1 MGSFENH
8 LRKVVDGMQKADV
21 ELTDDLKKMVMASC
35 DVRGIL
41 ESWNVRPVLN
51 GSQWN
56 GYCPDHFLHDGHA
69 QRLPKWSMH
78 TINGDCICFT
88 SGKASNFVY
97 VAKRMYSLP
106 TIEETVKKLTNGE
119 ALILPKPGFIDDQ
132 TVDQTEIDDAKRK
145 ENLARGVAMMKR
157 IIMNGH
163 ISDKCIE
170 YFANDGITKETLDF
184 LGVCSIES
192 GYLEGRAMI
201 PFLDSNHEVCG
212 YVAVNYMG
220 EKWWVKKTYDK
231 MRKIDSDVT
240 EESIKKS
247 YRKALYC
254 PGFQSRNHLYGQY
267 EVLEGGN
274 NLDRLVVVEGERD
287 AMKLLQEGIACVS
300 IHGTLLKPEQ
310 RTMLKKMN
318 PKELFLGFDM
328 DLAGCVATEKAVNA
342 LIGEIESIDVMNFP
356 DDKDPKKFCRSEL
369 LELIDNA
376 INAGNSNYNHRME
389 IISNAKSR
397 NKYVNDK

>member
-1 MGSFENH
+1 MGSFESH
-8 LRKVVDGMQKADV
+8 LRKVVDGMQNADV

-69 QRLPKWSMH
+69 QHLPKWSMH
-78 TINGDCICFT
+78 ANSGDCMCFT

-97 VAKRMYSLP
+97 VAKRMYHLP
-106 TIEETVKKLTNGE
+106 TIEETIKKLTNGE
-119 ALILPKPGFIDDQ
+119 ALILPKPGFIYDQ
-132 TVDQTEIDDAKRK
+132 SVDQTAIDDAKRK
-145 ENLARGVAMMKR
+145 EDLARGVAMMKR
-157 IIMNGH
+157 IIINGH
-163 ISDKCIE
+163 VSDKCLE
-170 YFANDGITKETLDF
+170 YFANDGITKETVDF

-220 EKWWVKKTYDK
+220 EDWWVKKTYDK
-231 MRKIDSDVT
+231 IHRIDSEVT
-240 EESIKKS
+240 ENTIRKS
-247 YRKALYC
+247 YRKTMYC
-254 PGFQSRNHLYGQY
+254 PGFQSRNHMYGQY
-267 EVLEGGN
+267 EVLEGGE

-287 AMKLLQEGIACVS
+287 AMKLLQEGIDCVS
-300 IHGTLLKPEQ
+300 IHGTYLKPEQ

-318 PKELFLGFDM
+318 PKELLLGFDM
-328 DLAGCVATEKAVNA
+328 DLPGCVTTVKVVDV
-342 LIGEIESIDVMNFP
+342 LIGEIENIDVLNFP
-356 DDKDPKKFCRSEL
+356 DGKDPKKFCRSEL
-369 LELIDNA
+369 LEIIDNA
-376 INAGNSNYNHRME
+376 INAGNDNYNYRME

-397 NKYVNDK
+397 NRHDK